1 MSESKSLKVSA
12 IKEGTVVDHIPAE
25 STLKVMQILK
35 LTKSSEIVSVVFNL
49 ESKTMKKKGIIK
61 IGGKNLSS
69 KETEKI
75 ALIAPKSTMNIIKN
89 YKVVDKIKLKIPQEI
104 KGVVKCINPKC
115 ITNNEEVQSKFK
127 IENKEPLKLRC
138 EYCERV
144 MSRDDLIIQ

>member
-75 ALIAPKSTMNIIKN
+75 ALIAPKSTMNIIKY
-89 YKVVDKIKLKIPQEI
+89 YKVVDKI
-104 KGVVKCINPKC
+104 
-115 ITNNEEVQSKFK
+115 
-127 IENKEPLKLRC
+127 
-138 EYCERV
+138 
-144 MSRDDLIIQ
+144 